1 MRKTTVHILSIV
13 TSALLTMAGAS
24 LTVISCTKTT
34 VPDTDA
40 SPEGAITFSGV
51 DTKAAVEDAS
61 EIKEFYV
68 WLYRDGRPLLNKER
82 VYLQNGYWVYDNLQ
96 QWQSGTNAFGAFY
109 PTSLDDGQIEVTMQS
124 GDRGIVIEKFD
135 GSDADDDLLVAYYSR
150 NFDQSNPDTSPV
162 PLEFSHLLSRVS
174 LAGVSAGPDITI
186 TDIIFSGMAVYGTY
200 NEDGQEKWKPII
212 DDDAPAGSFEVKD
225 IDLSSDGAEIV
236 LLADL
241 LLIPQQVEE
250 TAITVKYKMD
260 GEDQPEENF
269 VLPSSPEWNEGKS
282 YKYVLGF
289 GSADVKLSIKVED
302 WIDGG
307 DKIIEW

>member
-1 MRKTTVHILSIV
+1 
-13 TSALLTMAGAS
+13 
-24 LTVISCTKTT
+24 
-34 VPDTDA
+34 
-40 SPEGAITFSGV
+40 
-51 DTKAAVEDAS
+51 
-61 EIKEFYV
+61 
-68 WLYRDGRPLLNKER
+68 
-82 VYLQNGYWVYDNLQ
+82 
-96 QWQSGTNAFGAFY
+96 
-109 PTSLDDGQIEVTMQS
+109 MQ
-124 GDRGIVIEKFD
+124 
-135 GSDADDDLLVAYYSR
+135 A
-150 NFDQSNPDTSPV
+150 
-162 PLEFSHLLSRVS
+162 
-174 LAGVSAGPDITI
+174 
-186 TDIIFSGMAVYGTY
+186 YGTY

-241 LLIPQQVEE
+241 LLIPQPVEE